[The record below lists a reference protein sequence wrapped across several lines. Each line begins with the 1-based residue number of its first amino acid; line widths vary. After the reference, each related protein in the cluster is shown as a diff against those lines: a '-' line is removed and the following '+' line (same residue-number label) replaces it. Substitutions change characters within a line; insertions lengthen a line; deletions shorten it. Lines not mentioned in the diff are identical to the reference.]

1 MSRMLMNIASS
12 VENRNMI
19 LCHYNCMDP
28 TAGVDRV
35 TADVITT
42 HVAFATPCGND
53 FETSSEGN
61 DLETSSEGNYFE
73 TSSEGNYFETLQK
86 EITLKLFRRT

>member
-1 MSRMLMNIASS
+1 MSRMLMIASS

-19 LCHYNCMDP
+19 LCQYSCKNDI
-28 TAGVDRV
+28 AVVDRV

-53 FETSSEGN
+53 YETSSGGNDFETSSNEPQ
-61 DLETSSEGNYFE
+61 TYR
-73 TSSEGNYFETLQK
+73 QK
-86 EITLKLFRRT
+86 QH